1 MKRMLINATQQE
13 ELRVAIVDGQSLYD
27 IDIEQPAKEQKK
39 SNIYKG
45 RITRLEP
52 SLEAAFVE
60 YGGDRHGFLPLKEIS
75 RDYFLPGTDPNKHG
89 IKELLKEGQ
98 EIVVQVDK
106 EERGNKGAALTTFI
120 SLAGRYMVLMP
131 NSPRAG
137 GVSRRIEGEDR
148 QALKEAMDKLNIPDD
163 MGIII
168 RTAGVGRDAEEL
180 QWDLDYLLQV
190 WRSITDAALAKPA
203 AFLIYQESRLIVRA
217 LRDYLR
223 ADIGEILI
231 DSEPVFQ
238 EAKDFV
244 EQVMPHNVRKLKL
257 YKDSIPLFNRYQI
270 ESQIENAYERQ
281 VRLPSGGSIVIDQT
295 EALTAV
301 DVNSAR
307 ATKGGD
313 IEETAFNTNLEAAD
327 EVARQ
332 LRLRDLGGLVVV
344 DFIDM
349 ESSRHQRE
357 VEERLKNALKADRA
371 RVQIGRISRFGL
383 LEMSRQ
389 RLRPSLG
396 ESSQLVCPRCAGHGR
411 MRSVESL
418 SLSILRLIE
427 EQAMK
432 DSTGQVLVQA
442 PHEIANFLLNE
453 KRRGLMEIEQR
464 HDVPI
469 VIVADD
475 QLETPHFNVQR
486 IREGELGEETT
497 KPSYYRTSPRKQEV
511 HALTRANL
519 NIPPAPAVRAVK
531 PTSPAP
537 IREERSEDEERP
549 KPVAAAATPRPVAA
563 QPQAQRPAAVAAVA
577 AKPKPGLWSRIMGA
591 LGLATTPKPEP
602 SEAQQ
607 RTQREGR
614 DGRPAREERGNRG
627 ENRRNEGRSEGRNDG
642 RNEGRSDGRSDKPAE
657 TRGEARGEQQRER
670 GNRPQKG
677 GGGQQQ
683 QPKQPQE
690 ERADKDNGR
699 NNRQNPRQD
708 GRGDKLEGK
717 PERPDRG
724 EVGRRERSAE
734 PVAAAPDRPSRAEAQ
749 AERRERAAE
758 AQAARPSPELMDAAA
773 LAAAAAVAAE
783 ASATGAEVLNPEAA
797 AENGADT
804 GTAGRRR
811 RGRRGGRRRRREG
824 GAAGEGSD
832 QALGLDD
839 EAEGEDEAEEKV
851 AAAVAPTRAAR
862 PAVAVEAVAVT
873 ANDDAAELVPAAAET
888 DDDSEIVARAP
899 EAPARGEAPIFVP
912 VPMPRAATAAA
923 ESAQAA
929 RAEAAEADPAP
940 TPRPPR
946 PPRVRA
952 PAEAAAAATVAAVTS
967 PVAVEALEAPAAPAQ
982 VAVEVATAA
991 AEVRIEAPAEAAV
1004 VTTIAAETPAVATDK
1019 AAATAEAPAVVTE
1032 VASSV
1037 VETAPPAPVA
1047 SLIEPVAA
1055 AQAVE
1060 PVQAPPAAT
1069 LEAEAATVATPRSP
1083 AVVEPA
1089 PAEAVE
1095 VVIAAAPA
1103 AAAVAVVEAAPVVV
1117 AEATHAVPVVAAV
1130 IEVPAP
1136 AQMPATETATTGPT
1150 AAEAEAKV
1158 EVVIERVAEVKP
1170 VSEVVIAPPAPVVVA
1185 SPPAAFVPVETA
1197 IEVAT
1202 PAVVEAGATPAVEV
1216 SIEPTLAKPA
1226 AVVAEATD
1234 ANAVESSPIDDAAAQ
1249 PAAEPRQ
1256 ERLI

>member
-1 MKRMLINATQQE
+1 MKRMLINATQAE

-60 YGGDRHGFLPLKEIS
+60 YGGERHGFLPLKEIS

-98 EIVVQVDK
+98 EVVVQVDK

-203 AFLIYQESRLIVRA
+203 PFLIYQESRLIVRA

-231 DSEPVFQ
+231 DSEPMFQ

-244 EQVMPHNVRKLKL
+244 EQVMPHTLRKLKL
-257 YKDSIPLFNRYQI
+257 YKDNIPLFNRYQI

-295 EALTAV
+295 EALTAI

-349 ESSRHQRE
+349 ESNRHQRE

-396 ESSQLVCPRCAGHGR
+396 ESSQTVCPRCAGHGR

-432 DSTGQVLVQA
+432 DNTGQVLVQA

-453 KRRGLMEIEQR
+453 KRRGLLEIEQR
-464 HDVPI
+464 HDVPV

-486 IREGELGEETT
+486 IREGELGEETA

-519 NIPPAPAVRAVK
+519 NIPPAPAVKAVK
-531 PTSPAP
+531 PASPAP
-537 IREERSEDEERP
+537 IRDEREDEERP
-549 KPVAAAATPRPVAA
+549 KPAP
-563 QPQAQRPAAVAAVA
+563 QPQAQKPQQVAQPPRQQPQAQPA
-577 AKPKPGLWSRIMGA
+577 KKPGLWSRLLGA
-591 LGLATTPKPEP
+591 LGLGAAEP
-602 SEAQQ
+602 PAAPPT
-607 RTQREGR
+607 RDGKREGR
-614 DGRPAREERGNRG
+614 DGRNRDRDQRREERRNERG
-627 ENRRNEGRSEGRNDG
+627 EQRGDNRSEARGNPEGRGGKPQKGQQGAQGGKPQDERGQGQRQTQPPQEERNEGGRNRQGKPQDNARPDKPERAEKPERNEGR
-642 RNEGRSDGRSDKPAE
+642 
-657 TRGEARGEQQRER
+657 RER
-670 GNRPQKG
+670 GESAANDARAP
-677 GGGQQQ
+677 
-683 QPKQPQE
+683 
-690 ERADKDNGR
+690 RADAR
-699 NNRQNPRQD
+699 PAEAPR
-708 GRGDKLEGK
+708 
-717 PERPDRG
+717 P
-724 EVGRRERSAE
+724 
-734 PVAAAPDRPSRAEAQ
+734 PVAAEAS
-749 AERRERAAE
+749 AAV
-758 AQAARPSPELMDAAA
+758 
-773 LAAAAAVAAE
+773 AAAAAVAEEAVSAE
-783 ASATGAEVLNPEAA
+783 ALANTAPDAAGDAA
-797 AENGADT
+797 AEAGA
-804 GTAGRRR
+804 GGRRR
-811 RGRRGGRRRRREG
+811 RGRRGGRRRRREA
-824 GAAGEGSD
+824 GANGEAGGSD
-832 QALGLDD
+832 QSLGLDEEDGD
-839 EAEGEDEAEEKV
+839 EAEGIETASPADAPKPQARAEAPGAADDSGEAEGDS
-851 AAAVAPTRAAR
+851 AVAQ
-862 PAVAVEAVAVT
+862 
-873 ANDDAAELVPAAAET
+873 
-888 DDDSEIVARAP
+888 AP
-899 EAPARGEAPIFVP
+899 EAPARGEAPPFVP
-912 VPMPRAATAAA
+912 VPL
-923 ESAQAA
+923 
-929 RAEAAEADPAP
+929 
-940 TPRPPR
+940 PRPAA
-946 PPRVRA
+946 V
-952 PAEAAAAATVAAVTS
+952 AAAAATAAT
-967 PVAVEALEAPAAPAQ
+967 LAPAA
-982 VAVEVATAA
+982 E
-991 AEVRIEAPAEAAV
+991 PAEAAS
-1004 VTTIAAETPAVATDK
+1004 AAPVQP
-1019 AAATAEAPAVVTE
+1019 AEAT
-1032 VASSV
+1032 
-1037 VETAPPAPVA
+1037 
-1047 SLIEPVAA
+1047 PVAA
-1055 AQAVE
+1055 APTQVEAAVRASE
-1060 PVQAPPAAT
+1060 PAAPT
-1069 LEAEAATVATPRSP
+1069 VTVATPIAPVAEPQPVETAAPTVTPEPTPEP
-1083 AVVEPA
+1083 AAMPAAVAPVAPVAQAEAIVESVAVSEAVSAPAVEPA
-1089 PAEAVE
+1089 PAVSHEAPPARVEAVE
-1095 VVIAAAPA
+1095 SEPSAPVPESVEVSA
-1103 AAAVAVVEAAPVVV
+1103 SAEVEPATAVMAEAEAAPV
-1117 AEATHAVPVVAAV
+1117 TAA
-1130 IEVPAP
+1130 PMA
-1136 AQMPATETATTGPT
+1136 AETAASGEAETP
-1150 AAEAEAKV
+1150 AAEA
-1158 EVVIERVAEVKP
+1158 
-1170 VSEVVIAPPAPVVVA
+1170 SA
-1185 SPPAAFVPVETA
+1185 SGE
-1197 IEVAT
+1197 T
-1202 PAVVEAGATPAVEV
+1202 PASEAA
-1216 SIEPTLAKPA
+1216 
-1226 AVVAEATD
+1226 
-1234 ANAVESSPIDDAAAQ
+1234 
-1249 PAAEPRQ
+1249 PRQ

>member
-1 MKRMLINATQQE
+1 MKRMLINATQAE

-60 YGGDRHGFLPLKEIS
+60 YGGERHGFLPLKEIS

-98 EIVVQVDK
+98 EVVVQVDK

-190 WRSITDAALAKPA
+190 WRAITDAALAKPA
-203 AFLIYQESRLIVRA
+203 PFLIYQESRLIVRA

-231 DSEPVFQ
+231 DSELMFQ

-244 EQVMPHNVRKLKL
+244 EQVMPHTLRKLKL
-257 YKDSIPLFNRYQI
+257 YKDNIPLFNRYQI

-295 EALTAV
+295 EALTAI

-349 ESSRHQRE
+349 ESNRHQRE
-357 VEERLKNALKADRA
+357 VEERLKNALKHDRA

-396 ESSQLVCPRCAGHGR
+396 ESSQTVCPRCAGHGR

-432 DSTGQVLVQA
+432 DNTGQVLVQA

-453 KRRGLMEIEQR
+453 KRRGLLEIEQR
-464 HDVPI
+464 HDVPV

-486 IREGELGEETT
+486 IREGELGEETA

-519 NIPPAPAVRAVK
+519 NIPPAPAVKAVK

-537 IREERSEDEERP
+537 IRDDREDEERP
-549 KPVAAAATPRPVAA
+549 KPAP
-563 QPQAQRPAAVAAVA
+563 QPQAQKPQPIAQPPRPQPTQAQVKP
-577 AKPKPGLWSRIMGA
+577 AKKPGLWSRL
-591 LGLATTPKPEP
+591 LGLLGLGAAEAPAAPP
-602 SEAQQ
+602 S
-607 RTQREGR
+607 RDVKREGR
-614 DGRPAREERGNRG
+614 DGRNRDRDQRREERRNERG
-627 ENRRNEGRSEGRNDG
+627 ERSEQRGDNRNEARGNPEGRGNKPQKGQQNAQGGKPQDDRGQGQRQQQPSQEERNEGGRNRQGKAQESARPDKPERTEKPERSERNEGRRE
-642 RNEGRSDGRSDKPAE
+642 RNEATANDARPPRAE
-657 TRGEARGEQQRER
+657 A
-670 GNRPQKG
+670 
-677 GGGQQQ
+677 
-683 QPKQPQE
+683 
-690 ERADKDNGR
+690 
-699 NNRQNPRQD
+699 
-708 GRGDKLEGK
+708 
-717 PERPDRG
+717 
-724 EVGRRERSAE
+724 RSAE
-734 PVAAAPDRPSRAEAQ
+734 AQ
-749 AERRERAAE
+749 KPTVAAE
-758 AQAARPSPELMDAAA
+758 ASLVV
-773 LAAAAAVAAE
+773 AAAAAVAEE
-783 ASATGAEVLNPEAA
+783 AVTTEALANLAPDSAGDAAVEGGA
-797 AENGADT
+797 G
-804 GTAGRRR
+804 GRRR
-811 RGRRGGRRRRREG
+811 RGRRGGRRRRREA
-824 GAAGEGSD
+824 GANGEAGGSD
-832 QALGLDD
+832 QSLGLDEDDGD
-839 EAEGEDEAEEKV
+839 EAEGVEATLPVDAQRPQASTEVPNTSENSGESDSDS
-851 AAAVAPTRAAR
+851 AVAQ
-862 PAVAVEAVAVT
+862 
-873 ANDDAAELVPAAAET
+873 
-888 DDDSEIVARAP
+888 AP
-899 EAPARGEAPIFVP
+899 EAPAKGEAPPFVP
-912 VPMPRAATAAA
+912 VPL
-923 ESAQAA
+923 
-929 RAEAAEADPAP
+929 
-940 TPRPPR
+940 PRPAA
-946 PPRVRA
+946 V
-952 PAEAAAAATVAAVTS
+952 AAAAATAATLAPAADSVETPVASRVHREPVADAPLASTPARVAAASPAPEVGATVVAAATAVAEIVEQQPTEGAAEAAVPAAITEPAPVSAPESVSVSVSVSETRPEPIVAMAIESLSEPVAPAQAIEEPAAAALPETVSTPAFEPPPAASKIDTPDSMDVVEALPSSEVPATAEIASPAPLEPSATMISDTEPAPVAAVS
-967 PVAVEALEAPAAPAQ
+967 EAVEAAVSSEAEAPAA
-982 VAVEVATAA
+982 
-991 AEVRIEAPAEAAV
+991 EAS
-1004 VTTIAAETPAVATDK
+1004 AETPT
-1019 AAATAEAPAVVTE
+1019 
-1032 VASSV
+1032 S
-1037 VETAPPAPVA
+1037 
-1047 SLIEPVAA
+1047 
-1055 AQAVE
+1055 
-1060 PVQAPPAAT
+1060 
-1069 LEAEAATVATPRSP
+1069 EAA
-1083 AVVEPA
+1083 
-1089 PAEAVE
+1089 
-1095 VVIAAAPA
+1095 
-1103 AAAVAVVEAAPVVV
+1103 
-1117 AEATHAVPVVAAV
+1117 
-1130 IEVPAP
+1130 
-1136 AQMPATETATTGPT
+1136 
-1150 AAEAEAKV
+1150 
-1158 EVVIERVAEVKP
+1158 
-1170 VSEVVIAPPAPVVVA
+1170 
-1185 SPPAAFVPVETA
+1185 
-1197 IEVAT
+1197 
-1202 PAVVEAGATPAVEV
+1202 
-1216 SIEPTLAKPA
+1216 
-1226 AVVAEATD
+1226 
-1234 ANAVESSPIDDAAAQ
+1234 
-1249 PAAEPRQ
+1249 PRQ